1 MLGFCSL
8 DLAVFVPPIWTT
20 GNSSTAHRQPQLAR
34 LSPGHTLNQKRGW
47 FDGDVEIELN
57 SNAST
62 GPRRSSI
69 PDRATGH
76 TSASVGRKYGNGVP
90 LDVLAEAVAKVS
102 YRGLDL
108 SHLHHGL

>member
-1 MLGFCSL
+1 M
-8 DLAVFVPPIWTT
+8 
-20 GNSSTAHRQPQLAR
+20 
-34 LSPGHTLNQKRGW
+34 
-47 FDGDVEIELN
+47 
-57 SNAST
+57 
-62 GPRRSSI
+62 